1 MKTAVKATSLK
12 WIYVWFVAAATL
24 ISVKPAA
31 AAEIAV
37 AFSPGIGD
45 LNAEELVIETIG
57 TARQSIRLAAYAFTS
72 KPIARALL
80 AAKRRGV
87 DVQAVLDKSN
97 LSERYGAAQYLANT
111 GIPVRIDSEYAA
123 MHDKFMVIDSH
134 TVQTGSFSYTST
146 AASANAENAMVV
158 RNHASFASEY
168 ATEWQRL
175 WKESQPLARNEV
187 SSRNGKFVDM
197 HWVEQTPAPRRP
209 ATPH

>member
-1 MKTAVKATSLK
+1 MKTTNFK

-24 ISVKPAA
+24 VSVKPAG
-31 AAEIAV
+31 AAEVAV

-57 TARQSIRLAAYAFTS
+57 TAQHSIRLAAYAFTS

-97 LSERYGAAQYLANT
+97 LGERFGAAQYLANT

-134 TVQTGSFSYTST
+134 TVQTGSFSYTSV
-146 AASANAENAMVV
+146 AARGNAENAMVV
-158 RNHASFASEY
+158 RNHANFASEY
-168 ATEWQRL
+168 EAEWRRL
-175 WKESQPLARNEV
+175 WKESRPLARNEV
-187 SSRNGKFVDM
+187 SRNGNFVDM
-197 HWVEQTPAPRRP
+197 HWVEHDTGTRRP

>member
-1 MKTAVKATSLK
+1 MKITMKAAHLK
-12 WIYVWFVAAATL
+12 WIYVWLVAAAV
-24 ISVKPAA
+24 IIGVKPAG

-57 TARQSIRLAAYAFTS
+57 TARQSIRLAAYAFSS

-80 AAKRRGV
+80 EAKRRGV

-97 LSERYGAAQYLANT
+97 LTERFGSAQFLANT
-111 GIPVRIDSEYAA
+111 GIPVRINSEYAV

-134 TVQTGSFSYTST
+134 TVQTGSFNYTS
-146 AASANAENAMVV
+146 AAAKANAENAMVV

-168 ATEWQRL
+168 DAEWRRL
-175 WKESQPLARNEV
+175 WKESRPLARNEV
-187 SSRNGKFVDM
+187 SRSGDLRVF
-197 HWVEQTPAPRRP
+197 EQGFQHGTKAV
-209 ATPH
+209 AAH

>member
-1 MKTAVKATSLK
+1 MKATHLK
-12 WIYVWFVAAATL
+12 WIYVWFVAAAVL
-24 ISVKPAA
+24 IGPRPAS

-72 KPIARALL
+72 KPIAHALL

-97 LSERYGAAQYLANT
+97 LKERYGAAQFLANT
-111 GIPVRIDSEYAA
+111 GIPVRIDSEYTV

-134 TVQTGSFSYTST
+134 TVQTGSFSYTS
-146 AASANAENAMVV
+146 ASAKENAENAMVV

-168 ATEWQRL
+168 DNEWRRL
-175 WKESQPLARNEV
+175 WKESRPLIV
-187 SSRNGKFVDM
+187 SR
-197 HWVEQTPAPRRP
+197 
-209 ATPH
+209 